1 MSITLSYRSADRE
14 SRLCRLAFSMLRGVN
29 PVTGA
34 AILQRVH
41 SECDFFNAP
50 ERQLQIIMETKS
62 PLFDREYRDKL
73 LSAAENEAVYNDTH
87 SIREYYFTDDDYPH
101 LLRQCCD
108 APMMLYGIGECDFN
122 NRHIVS
128 IVGTRHATAY
138 GIGFVNRLVEELA
151 DKVGNV
157 VVVSGLAYGIDIAA
171 HRAAMTAGL
180 PTIGVVAHGLNT
192 IYPSSHRNDAVK
204 MIKSGGMLLSEYTH
218 DAAIHKGNFLARN
231 RIVAGIAECVIVVE
245 SASKGGALTT
255 ARIAS
260 EYSRDVFALPGRTS
274 DLYSQG
280 CNSLIARDVARLV
293 TNADDVIDAMGW
305 ERQAVDGTQKSLFPE
320 LNADES
326 LIVEYL
332 RTHGDAR
339 LNNISVDTGIT
350 MPHLMPLMVNLEFKG
365 VVVNFPGG
373 SYRLS

>member
-14 SRLCRLAFSMLRGVN
+14 KRLCRLAFSMLRGVN
-29 PVTGA
+29 PVTGSV
-34 AILQRVH
+34 ILQRVH

-151 DKVGNV
+151 DKVGG
-157 VVVSGLAYGIDIAA
+157 SERPGI
-171 HRAAMTAGL
+171 
-180 PTIGVVAHGLNT
+180 
-192 IYPSSHRNDAVK
+192 
-204 MIKSGGMLLSEYTH
+204 
-218 DAAIHKGNFLARN
+218 RN
-231 RIVAGIAECVIVVE
+231 RHRGPQSGHDCRTAYDWGRGSWPEHDISVE
-245 SASKGGALTT
+245 S
-255 ARIAS
+255 
-260 EYSRDVFALPGRTS
+260 P
-274 DLYSQG
+274 Q
-280 CNSLIARDVARLV
+280 
-293 TNADDVIDAMGW
+293 
-305 ERQAVDGTQKSLFPE
+305 
-320 LNADES
+320 
-326 LIVEYL
+326 
-332 RTHGDAR
+332 
-339 LNNISVDTGIT
+339 
-350 MPHLMPLMVNLEFKG
+350 
-365 VVVNFPGG
+365 
-373 SYRLS
+373 